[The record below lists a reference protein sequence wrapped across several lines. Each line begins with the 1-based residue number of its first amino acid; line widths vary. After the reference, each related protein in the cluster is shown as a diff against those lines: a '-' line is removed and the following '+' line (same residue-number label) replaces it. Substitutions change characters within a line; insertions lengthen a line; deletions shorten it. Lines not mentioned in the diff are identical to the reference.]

1 MCFDFIG
8 MQQMYLSL
16 ARGDAGPL
24 AEALRDRPQ
33 PPKDGHWAT
42 FVRNHDE
49 LTLDKLSEAQ
59 RKEVFDAFGPGKDM
73 QLYGRG
79 LRRRLPPMLDGDQ
92 RRIRLVYSLLFALPG
107 TPVLF
112 YGEEIG
118 MGENLKV
125 EGRLAVRTPMQ
136 WTAEPGGGFSTAD
149 PSTFPAPLTE
159 GAFGPEQ
166 VNVRDQ
172 SREPDS
178 LLSFFRHLIDCYRAC
193 PELAWGTVAV
203 VDPGPEAASVLA
215 HRCRRRRRHRR
226 RPAQLRRDRKATAR
240 LPLAGLAGRELYD
253 VLAGTRQGVR
263 SRDDTT
269 LEVSLPPYG
278 FRWLRS
284 TP

>member
-1 MCFDFIG
+1 
-8 MQQMYLSL
+8 MYLSL
-16 ARGDAGPL
+16 VRGDAGPL

-59 RKEVFDAFGPGKDM
+59 RKEVFDAFGPRKDM

-92 RRIRLVYSLLFALPG
+92 RKIRLVYSLLFALPG

-125 EGRLAVRTPMQ
+125 EGRQAVRTPMQ
-136 WTAEPGGGFSTAD
+136 WSNEPGGGFSAAD
-149 PSTFPAPLTE
+149 PSTFPAPFAR
-159 GAFGPEQ
+159 GAYAPAR

-172 SREPDS
+172 AREPDS
-178 LLSFFRHLIDCYRAC
+178 LLTFFRHLIDCYRAC

-203 VDPGPEAASVLA
+203 LDPGPEAPSVLA
-215 HRCRRRRRHRR
+215 HRADVDGVSVVAVHNFG
-226 RPAQLRRDRKATAR
+226 AAKATAR
-240 LPLAGLAGRELYD
+240 LPLTDLAGHDLYD
-253 VLAGTRQGVR
+253 VLDGTRKPTPVVE
-263 SRDDTT
+263 DTT
-269 LEVSLPPYG
+269 FDVSLPPYG

-284 TP
+284 TPTTA